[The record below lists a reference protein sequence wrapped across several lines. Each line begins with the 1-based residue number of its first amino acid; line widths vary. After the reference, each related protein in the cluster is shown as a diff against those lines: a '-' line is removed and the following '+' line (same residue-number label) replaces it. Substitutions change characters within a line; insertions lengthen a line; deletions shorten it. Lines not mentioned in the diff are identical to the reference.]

1 MVPEMVH
8 YAPFIGGDRMLE
20 AVRPW
25 LSASAVVLGLLLAA
39 PATSLAADP
48 SKVLRIAFEVAETG
62 FDPAKV
68 TDNYSSQ
75 VMRAVYECM
84 LSYDYLARPVKL
96 VAKTA
101 EALPE
106 VTDGGKTYLFKV
118 RRGIYFQP
126 DPA

>member
-48 SKVLRIAFEVAETG
+48 QKVLRIAFEVAETG

-68 TDNYSSQ
+68 TDNYSNQ
-75 VMRAVYECM
+75 VTQVVFERL
-84 LSYDYLARPVKL
+84 LSYDYLARPMKL
-96 VAKTA
+96 VPGAA
-101 EALPE
+101 EALPP
-106 VTDGGKTYLFKV
+106 TSG
-118 RRGIYFQP
+118 
-126 DPA
+126 